1 MTIPGGLLTLVAAGC
16 VAVLSRRDRWLQRNL
31 YRLGDQYA
39 RELQLHSQAYQA
51 YGNQQG
57 HRDRTGQG
65 PVPVRPFDGMDEKAH
80 CDQLTTEHFRRVQAR
95 TGAIRRSRRV
105 TKDVRRDVLDE
116 LYRPGGR
123 GAEQVGQ
130 CSTESQDRLLGVL
143 FARDSDASIGQR
155 PGERSGDRFPNDGG
169 RLSSTRAVEVGN
181 AGGQRGTARRSLRPG
196 HPH

>member
-95 TGAIRRSRRV
+95 TGRDPSANKTPEEPILAFRTALADLLGALPAGRYSSSSTSRR
-105 TKDVRRDVLDE
+105 TSWSLSGCDDWT
-116 LYRPGGR
+116 
-123 GAEQVGQ
+123 A
-130 CSTESQDRLLGVL
+130 
-143 FARDSDASIGQR
+143 AR
-155 PGERSGDRFPNDGG
+155 
-169 RLSSTRAVEVGN
+169 
-181 AGGQRGTARRSLRPG
+181 
-196 HPH
+196 